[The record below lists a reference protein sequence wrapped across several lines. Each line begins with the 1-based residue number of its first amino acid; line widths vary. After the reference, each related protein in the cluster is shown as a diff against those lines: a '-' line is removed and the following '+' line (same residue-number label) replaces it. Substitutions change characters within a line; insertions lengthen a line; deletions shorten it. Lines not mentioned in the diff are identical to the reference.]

1 VLFFLLDDESSPSYV
16 PANSPCSIPVSE
28 DLRSITPNIDL
39 DLCLHDSCLSSP
51 DNVQLDSNHDV
62 NNSPSHVVFVRDVA
76 PNQRSQYQPNL
87 YDQNTTDE
95 YLKKKNYTVR
105 IQGVKTDF
113 DNKYASILPEI
124 KVSFVCENI

>member
-1 VLFFLLDDESSPSYV
+1 V
-16 PANSPCSIPVSE
+16 PANSPSSVSVSE
-28 DLRSITPNIDL
+28 DLRFTTTNFEL
-39 DLCLHDSCLSSP
+39 DLCLHDSSLSSP
-51 DNVQLDSNHDV
+51 DNVQLDINDDV

-76 PNQRSQYQPNL
+76 PNQRSQYQTNI

-105 IQGVKTDF
+105 IQGVKTDS

-124 KVSFVCENI
+124 KVSFVCKNI